1 MIPFGSGVKRA
12 RSSGVEGAICSLLR
26 FRLVG
31 RCLAVKE
38 TGAFRSRR
46 VDGARRVIGAAFA
59 VRGNRQVLR
68 VGCAW
73 CK

>member
-12 RSSGVEGAICSLLR
+12 WSSGVERAICSLLR

-38 TGAFRSRR
+38 TVRS
-46 VDGARRVIGAAFA
+46 ARGGLMAQ
-59 VRGNRQVLR
+59 G
-68 VGCAW
+68 G
-73 CK
+73 